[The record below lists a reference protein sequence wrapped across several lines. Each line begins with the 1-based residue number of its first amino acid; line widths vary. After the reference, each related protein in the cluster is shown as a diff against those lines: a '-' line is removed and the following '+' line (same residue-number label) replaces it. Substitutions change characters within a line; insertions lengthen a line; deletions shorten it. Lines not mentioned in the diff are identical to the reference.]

1 MIKLKGKTGLTG
13 KVFWILKH
21 ADGTE
26 ERGENHNLV
35 VTEGDDYA
43 INRLLDGATTMMIGM
58 SLGTGFVTAA
68 KGNVWLTTGYAGN
81 YKAFEATYPK
91 VKGTGA
97 DAKIIEYEC
106 IFAAG
111 EATANGINEVVITNV
126 TSASDGLHPA
136 ASAILA
142 YAQLDPVV
150 NKGAADTLTILWQ
163 ITALGA

>member
-26 ERGENHNLV
+26 EHGKNHNLV
-35 VTEGDDYA
+35 VTEGDDYV

-58 SLGTGFVTAA
+58 SLGTGFSSAA
-68 KGNVWLTTGYAGN
+68 KGNIWLTTGFAGN
-81 YKAFEATYPK
+81 YKAFEATFPK
-91 VKGTGA
+91 VKGAGA
-97 DAKIIEYEC
+97 DAKIIQFEC
-106 IFAAG
+106 IFGAG
-111 EATANGINEVVITNV
+111 QATANGINEVVITNV

-136 ASAILA
+136 NSAILA

-150 NKGAADTLTILWQ
+150 NKGGTDTLSIIWE